1 VHLHA
6 SLSESYTVY
15 TIDLLGYKLLLI
27 SRMLV
32 EYDFLISV
40 LQALDSFK
48 AESDFE
54 LTLSAGDIVIVRKV
68 IYSFTTI
75 VF

>member
-68 IYSFTTI
+68 I
-75 VF
+75 